1 MTLRAWLVGG
11 GMLAGIL
18 LPSAVPAEGRKAEPP
33 DYGLDAPLLEV
44 DRFSDAAGTLL
55 RRSVIPSLPGPN
67 APIDLD
73 APPFAV
79 TVETPGGIP
88 RRCYDLD
95 VRSAKPPRY
104 YVFYDRIGNYQLGQF
119 PVVDVAPGDAGY
131 SDVWDIWKI
140 IVPDGFQPFNTIRDA
155 ATVERLLAEPGSGYG
170 AARTGILLNAP
181 IVPEGSKASL
191 KADNRDGSATL
202 LYAWYRG
209 KRAPYLY
216 FEGSLRAEGES
227 APVSEMRVG
236 SRPPDRPL
244 GLALADAGRRVSTA
258 AAPKG
263 PGYSPLHRVVGP
275 DGRPLLEGWLNCPV
289 VGTPP

>member
-1 MTLRAWLVGG
+1 MSTRLGLL
-11 GMLAGIL
+11 LAGIAL
-18 LPSAVPAEGRKAEPP
+18 SVPLSVVRGAAPRTEASP

-55 RRSVIPSLPGPN
+55 RRSAIPSLPAPN

-73 APPFAV
+73 ASPFAV
-79 TVETPGGIP
+79 SVETPGGAA

-95 VRSAKPPRY
+95 VRPVAPARY

-119 PVVDVAPGDAGY
+119 PIVDVAPGDPGY
-131 SDVWDIWKI
+131 SDLWDIWKV
-140 IVPDGFQPFNTIRDA
+140 IVPDGFRPFNAIRDA
-155 ATVERLLAEPGSGYG
+155 STVERLLADPTSGY
-170 AARTGILLNAP
+170 AAYRTGILLNGP
-181 IVPEGSKASL
+181 IVPEGSRAGR
-191 KADNRDGSATL
+191 KADDRDGSAAL

-227 APVSEMRVG
+227 APVSEMRVLSAPSG
-236 SRPPDRPL
+236 LPL
-244 GLALADAGRRVSTA
+244 GLAFSDHESQVTVG

-263 PGYSPLHRVVGP
+263 PGYSPLHRVVGANG
-275 DGRPLLEGWLNCPV
+275 GRLLDGWLNCPV
-289 VGTPP
+289 VGKAP